1 MDDATV
7 EYSRCSEAG
16 SAEGSAAGSADDS
29 ADAAEAAALAEKIEK
44 IRDLAERKRRT
55 AFEFREQ
62 RKRRLAELRA
72 EADACA
78 ASGVEMDQDRAAELD
93 KILWAKHKQAEQTK
107 ENKIINEIKYK
118 VTRKVSYE
126 EHREEILER
135 AKRRR
140 EEEAQLL
147 RRSDAAGRSAWKFE
161 VRAGCRLECNP
172 GHCAACALAWNE
184 GRHPVHARIR
194 AAYEV
199 QAQDELPMPVDAQE
213 DAAFLHGL
221 QRLWC
226 RHDCSDYLVTRVKC
240 KFHGEC
246 QRCTAV
252 KRREQEQASAK
263 NHFYEPHREDVRL
276 SKERVRIKWRSWMDS
291 WNSDRSEANGVR
303 WRQDFERQL
312 AEATARRG

>member
-7 EYSRCSEAG
+7 EYSGCSEAG
-16 SAEGSAAGSADDS
+16 S

-126 EHREEILER
+126 DKDKEIITYDSVPWP
-135 AKRRR
+135 AM
-140 EEEAQLL
+140 
-147 RRSDAAGRSAWKFE
+147 G
-161 VRAGCRLECNP
+161 G
-172 GHCAACALAWNE
+172 
-184 GRHPVHARIR
+184 
-194 AAYEV
+194 
-199 QAQDELPMPVDAQE
+199 
-213 DAAFLHGL
+213 
-221 QRLWC
+221 
-226 RHDCSDYLVTRVKC
+226 
-240 KFHGEC
+240 
-246 QRCTAV
+246 
-252 KRREQEQASAK
+252 SAK
-263 NHFYEPHREDVRL
+263 LAIDSYAESKLLSAADKRKLVRQ
-276 SKERVRIKWRSWMDS
+276 W
-291 WNSDRSEANGVR
+291 
-303 WRQDFERQL
+303 
-312 AEATARRG
+312 ARRWHPDTWGKYNLAKDDRESILVRVDDVSKKVNALLD